1 MDDPAVDDVEPTTA
15 PTPPGRRPRSWLT
28 AVLVT
33 VIAVGLL
40 ALGGGLAVALG
51 IGRTEQPA
59 ADSVDA
65 GFARD
70 MSRHHLQAVE
80 MADLAAGRSTDPEVL
95 LLAFDIAST
104 QTNQAGRMQGWL
116 TLWGLPLT
124 SGDTMGWMDDAAA
137 GGHDVSGHDVSGHD
151 MSATGS
157 ADGAVMPG
165 MATETEL
172 AQLRSLS
179 GTPFDVMFLQLMIRH
194 HQGGLEMAQYGQQH
208 AGEAVV
214 RGLARSIAQTQTAE
228 TTTMEQMLRAR
239 GGAPLPAP

>member
-1 MDDPAVDDVEPTTA
+1 MTGPVGGP
-15 PTPPGRRPRSWLT
+15 RRWLA

-33 VIAVGLL
+33 VIAAGLV

-80 MADLAAGRSTDPEVL
+80 MANLATTRSSDPEVL
-95 LLAFDIAST
+95 RLAFDIAST
-104 QTNQAGRMQGWL
+104 QTNQVGRMQGWL

-124 SGDTMGWMDDAAA
+124 SGETMTWMDAAA
-137 GGHDVSGHDVSGHD
+137 MSGHD
-151 MSATGS
+151 MSSMSG
-157 ADGAVMPG
+157 GAVMPG

-179 GTPFDVMFLQLMIRH
+179 GTPFDVMLLQLMIRH
-194 HQGGLEMAQYGQQH
+194 HQGGLEMAQYGQLH
-208 AGEAVV
+208 ATEAVV
-214 RGLARSIAQTQTAE
+214 RGLARSIAETQTAE
-228 TTTMEQMLRAR
+228 TTTMAEMLRAR
-239 GGAPLPAP
+239 GGSPLPPS

>member
-1 MDDPAVDDVEPTTA
+1 VDDAAVDDVEPA
-15 PTPPGRRPRSWLT
+15 PAGRRPRSWLT
-28 AVLVT
+28 ALLVA
-33 VIAVGLL
+33 VIAAGLL

-51 IGRTEQPA
+51 IGRTDQPA

-65 GFARD
+65 GFSRD

-80 MADLAAGRSTDPEVL
+80 MADLAADRSTDPEVL

-124 SGDTMGWMDDAAA
+124 SGDTMGWMDDGAMA
-137 GGHDVSGHDVSGHD
+137 DHD
-151 MSATGS
+151 MSAMGA

-172 AQLRSLS
+172 ARLRSLS

-214 RGLARSIAQTQTAE
+214 RGLARSIAETQTAE
-228 TTTMEQMLRAR
+228 TTTMEQMLRTR